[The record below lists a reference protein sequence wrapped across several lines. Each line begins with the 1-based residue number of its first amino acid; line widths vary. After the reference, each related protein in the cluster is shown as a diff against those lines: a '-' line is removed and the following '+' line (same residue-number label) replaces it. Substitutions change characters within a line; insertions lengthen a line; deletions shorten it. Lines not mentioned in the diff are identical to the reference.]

1 MGQRADTCIAESDM
15 YRGGGRGALRGT
27 DIKAAICAPFTDLE
41 TLVKEFAGTG
51 IGVGAQNV
59 HFEEEGAFTL
69 DDVICGIRDK
79 MIRRHP
85 HVFGDAHVSGS
96 QEVLVNWEQ
105 IKAKEK
111 EGKKDTGDYLPQ
123 AFEEAKEMIER
134 AKKRKGY

>member
-1 MGQRADTCIAESDM
+1 MLCGINIFDETGDPENLKEELGDLLLQVVMHAQIA
-15 YRGGGRGALRGT
+15 
-27 DIKAAICAPFTDLE
+27 
-41 TLVKEFAGTG
+41 
-51 IGVGAQNV
+51 
-59 HFEEEGAFTL
+59 EEEGAFTL

-111 EGKKDTGDYLPQ
+111 EEKKDTGDYLPQ